1 MDQLFAL
8 TQIKKRILTED
19 YRYEYVY
26 IWEHEWQRQILD
38 DPAISQYVSTLDIQE
53 RLDPRE
59 SFFGGR
65 TNAAK
70 LHYRAGEEEKIKYV
84 DFTR

>member
-1 MDQLFAL
+1 MDQLFEL
-8 TQIKKRILTED
+8 TQIKKKKLTRDLSYD
-19 YRYEYVY
+19 YVC
-26 IWEHEWQRQILD
+26 IWEHDW
-38 DPAISQYVSTLDIQE
+38 VKLDIQD

-70 LHYRAGEEEKIKYV
+70 LYYQVAEEEKIKYV